1 MRPFRVLPLLM
12 LLSCCAAVA
21 DQPPCPEPVTH
32 LIVDKGQYD
41 PAPGAVFV
49 LQGFRASLIS
59 HGKKQPGCSL
69 RVTRI
74 ERGELLISADS
85 LTKFFDRRIEQSG
98 SKIDDIKVEI
108 KDGTLHLKGK
118 VHKGVGI
125 PFEVEGP
132 VSTDGTNLI
141 VQAKKIKAEGVP
153 MKGLLGMLGVHLSSL
168 INSGKVNGVM
178 ADGDKLVF
186 EPLKIANIEGKITKT
201 NLSGNEL
208 EIYFGAATPNRKQ
221 IANSK

>member
-1 MRPFRVLPLLM
+1 MRSFRVLPLLM
-12 LLSCCAAVA
+12 LLSCCAAAA

-74 ERGELLISADS
+74 EHGELLISADS
-85 LTKFFDRRIEQSG
+85 LTKFFDRRIEQTG
-98 SKIDDIKVEI
+98 SKIDNIRVEI
-108 KDGTLHLKGK
+108 KDGMLHLKGK

-141 VQAKKIKAEGVP
+141 VQAKKIKAEGLP

-168 INSGKVNGVM
+168 INSGKVNGVV

-208 EIYFGAATPNRKQ
+208 EIYFGAAAVTRQTATK
-221 IANSK
+221 